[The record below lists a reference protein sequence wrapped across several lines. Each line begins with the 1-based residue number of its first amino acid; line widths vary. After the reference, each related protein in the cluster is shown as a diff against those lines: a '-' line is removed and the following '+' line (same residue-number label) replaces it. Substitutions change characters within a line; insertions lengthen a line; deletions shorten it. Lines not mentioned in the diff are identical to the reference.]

1 VCAPA
6 NGCQTDEYVLPADFS
21 HKAVDIRLSGLYN
34 GSRVIP
40 FNASIEEARRQHTTL
55 GAAKTGSVTRRKQR
69 ALLEKMGGLG
79 IEASGALAEAGAQKI
94 REERKPEGRTAVT
107 STWGIDRTEI
117 GHRDRTVLF
126 KETEA
131 GTDLRGSLT
140 AGHQNGAVAGPLQ
153 SGTVLGSSQRVLQET
168 REEGKESQTH
178 GVTSV
183 VTLGKDGNALEVV
196 TRPHPKTRLRNLV
209 FGIAATAATWSERKE
224 ILRLWWDTRRLRGYV
239 WMDTPDLTRNNCTK
253 GSTTG
258 EITRSVRETAILL
271 RDRPAGHAN

>member
-1 VCAPA
+1 
-6 NGCQTDEYVLPADFS
+6 
-21 HKAVDIRLSGLYN
+21 
-34 GSRVIP
+34 
-40 FNASIEEARRQHTTL
+40 
-55 GAAKTGSVTRRKQR
+55 
-69 ALLEKMGGLG
+69 LG
-79 IEASGALAEAGAQKI
+79 IEASGASAEGGTQET
-94 REERKPEGRTAVT
+94 REERIPERRTAVT
-107 STWGIDRTEI
+107 SAQGIGRTES

-131 GTDLRGSLT
+131 DINPSGSLT
-140 AGHQNGAVAGPLQ
+140 AVHQNGAVAGPLH
-153 SGTVLGSSQRVLQET
+153 SGTVLGPSQRVLQDT
-168 REEGKESQTH
+168 REEGKESQT

-253 GSTTG
+253 GSATG
-258 EITRSVRETAILL
+258 EKTRSLLVRQTAGLL
-271 RDRPAGHAN
+271 RDRPAGHANRGGLVRRVFWHLESSVTCHCI